1 MFKSHEKFH
10 AANGK
15 RQILIVDD
23 ELINREL
30 LGHILEEDYEPLYA
44 CDGLETLEL
53 MRRHGQ
59 TLSMVLLD
67 LMMPGMNGIEVLRV
81 KKKDPAIAQ
90 IPIIVVT
97 ADHAAEAE
105 CLTLGAIDFIS
116 KPYPQPD
123 VIRARVLRTIELVED
138 RQIILST
145 ERDVLTGLYSREY
158 FYRYAEQLDQYH
170 PETPMDA
177 IVIDIN
183 HFRMINERFGTACG
197 DAVLRCVGERVR
209 DMVRDEGGIVCR
221 RESDTF
227 LVYCPHGRDYRA
239 ILNDASEGL
248 AGDDRPGSRI
258 RLRMGVYENADK
270 TLDIER
276 RFDRAQIA
284 ADSVRLSFSHAI
296 GFYDERLHKKELF
309 DEQLIEDFHAAVEE
323 RQFEVWYQPKFN
335 IRRKTP
341 FLTSAE
347 ALVRWRHPKL
357 GMVSPG
363 VFIPLFE
370 ANGLI
375 ETLDRFVWRETA
387 ARLRDWK
394 DRLGFCVPVSVNV
407 SRVDMLD
414 PGLVETF
421 AELLREYGLTAQD
434 LLLEI
439 TESAYT
445 QDSDQII
452 QTVTALRMLGFQVEM
467 DDFGTGYSS
476 LNMLSTLP
484 IDALKLDMQF
494 IRNAF
499 AQRRDTRMLE
509 LIIEL
514 AGSLAVPVI
523 AEGVETAE
531 QLHALRAM
539 GCDIVQGYY
548 FSKPVPA
555 GEFERFLIERRDRP
569 AGLEAA
575 LPGGIVP
582 DFAGLAKALSR
593 DIESIYYV
601 DIETD
606 CFLEFISD
614 GAYGLL
620 PIETSGSSFFTECE
634 QNIQKAVWREDWE
647 RVANALDKPTLL
659 GALRESKS
667 FSMDYRLMVDSVGRW
682 YRMKVI
688 PAEEGESF
696 RHIIVGVSN
705 VDPQI
710 TREQRALAEQQNLS
724 TFPRISQALAQDY
737 FIIYYVDVETDYFIE
752 YRAGDDFNKIG
763 IEKQGEDFFNLSRRN
778 IPRFTSAEDV
788 PGFLEVFTKENVLHE
803 VDNNGSFSITYRMLM
818 EGGPKYVM
826 MKAARLD
833 DRHIVIGT
841 SNINA
846 EVQRRKAAM
855 VRSSVAQ
862 ALSSD
867 YFLIFY
873 IDTKTDRY
881 IEYRPTESDTE
892 LDLEQGR
899 ENFFDTSRESIFTN
913 VCEESREQV
922 RKLFDK
928 EHLLEL
934 LRENGSYTM
943 DYRYLMNGVPTYI
956 HMKASRMADRD
967 DTHIVLGLRNIDEHV
982 RREQAQARALQKA
995 TELASRDGLTGVK
1008 SKRVFVEAEMQWDAG
1023 IEENKAAPFAVAV
1036 FDLNDLKTIN
1046 DTMGHAA
1053 GDSYICDGC
1062 ALVCKTFQHSPV
1074 YRIGGDEF
1082 AAILT
1087 GQDFERRRELKESF
1101 RALNA
1106 ARRPPEEA
1114 VVACGMADY
1123 VPGRDTRFQDVFERA
1138 DADMYENKKELKNNN
1153 IIGGIKP

>member
-15 RQILIVDD
+15 RQILIADD
-23 ELINREL
+23 ECINREL
-30 LGHILEEDYEPLYA
+30 LGHILEEDYELLYA
-44 CDGLETLEL
+44 GNGLETLEL

-67 LMMPGMNGIEVLRV
+67 LMMPGMNGVELLRV
-81 KKKDPAIAQ
+81 KKEDPAIAQ

-183 HFRMINERFGTACG
+183 HFRMINERFGTAYG
-197 DAVLRCVGERVR
+197 DAVLRRIGGRVR
-209 DMVRDEGGIVCR
+209 DMVRGEGGIVCR

-239 ILNDASEGL
+239 ILDDASEGL
-248 AGDDRPGSRI
+248 AGNDKPGSRI
-258 RLRMGVYENADK
+258 RLRMGIYENVDK
-270 TLDIER
+270 ALDIER

-284 ADSVRLSFSHAI
+284 ADSVRLNFSHAI
-296 GFYDERLHKKELF
+296 GFYDENLHKKELF
-309 DEQLIEDFHAAVEE
+309 DEQLIEDFHAAVDE
-323 RQFEVWYQPKFN
+323 RQFEVWYQPKFD

-341 FLTSAE
+341 LLTSAE

-375 ETLDRFVWRETA
+375 EALDRFVWRETA

-394 DRLGFCVPVSVNV
+394 DRIGFCVPVSVNV

-414 PGLVETF
+414 PGLVDTF
-421 AELLREYGLTAQD
+421 AELLREYGLTAQE

-445 QDSDQII
+445 RDADQII
-452 QTVTALRMLGFQVEM
+452 QTVTALRKLGFRVEM

-509 LIIEL
+509 FIIEL

-531 QLHALRAM
+531 QLNALRAM
-539 GCDIVQGYY
+539 GCGIVQGYY

-555 GEFERFLIERRDRP
+555 GEFERFLTERRDQS
-569 AGLEAA
+569 AGPEAA
-575 LPGGIVP
+575 LPGGITP
-582 DFAGLAKALSR
+582 DFA
-593 DIESIYYV
+593 
-601 DIETD
+601 
-606 CFLEFISD
+606 
-614 GAYGLL
+614 
-620 PIETSGSSFFTECE
+620 
-634 QNIQKAVWREDWE
+634 
-647 RVANALDKPTLL
+647 
-659 GALRESKS
+659 
-667 FSMDYRLMVDSVGRW
+667 
-682 YRMKVI
+682 
-688 PAEEGESF
+688 
-696 RHIIVGVSN
+696 
-705 VDPQI
+705 
-710 TREQRALAEQQNLS
+710 ALA
-724 TFPRISQALAQDY
+724 QALAQDY
-737 FIIYYVDVETDYFIE
+737 FIIYYVDVETDFFIE
-752 YRAGDDFNKIG
+752 YSAGDDFNKIG

-778 IPRFTSAEDV
+778 IPRFTCAEDV
-788 PGFLEVFTKENVLHE
+788 PGFLEVFTKENVLRE
-803 VDNNGSFSITYRMLM
+803 MDNNGSFSVTYRIIM

-833 DRHIVIGT
+833 ARHIVIGT
-841 SNINA
+841 SNVNA
-846 EVQRRKAAM
+846 EVQRQKAAV

-881 IEYRPTESDTE
+881 IEYRPTESDME
-892 LDLEQGR
+892 LDMEQGR
-899 ENFFDTSRESIFTN
+899 EDFFNTSRESIFAN

-922 RKLFDK
+922 RELFDK
-928 EHLLEL
+928 EHLLAL

-967 DTHIVLGLRNIDEHV
+967 DPHIVLGLRNIDERV

-995 TELASRDGLTGVK
+995 TELVSRDGLTGVK
-1008 SKRVFVEAEMQWDAG
+1008 SKRAFVEAEMQWDVG
-1023 IEENKAAPFAVAV
+1023 IEERCAAPFAVAV

-1062 ALVCKTFQHSPV
+1062 ALVCKIFQHSPV

-1087 GQDFERRRELKESF
+1087 GQDYEHRWEKKERF

-1106 ARRPPEEA
+1106 ARRAPAEA
-1114 VVACGMADY
+1114 VVACGMSDY
-1123 VPGRDTRFQDVFERA
+1123 VPGKDTRFQDVFDRA
-1138 DADMYENKKELKNNN
+1138 DADMYENKKYLKN
-1153 IIGGIKP
+1153 K

>member
-15 RQILIVDD
+15 RQILIADD
-23 ELINREL
+23 EFINREL
-30 LGHILEEDYEPLYA
+30 LGHILEEDYELLYA
-44 CDGLETLEL
+44 GDGLETLEL

-67 LMMPGMNGIEVLRV
+67 LMMPGMNGIELLRV
-81 KKKDPAIAQ
+81 KKEDPAIAQ

-183 HFRMINERFGTACG
+183 HFRMINERFGTAYG
-197 DAVLRCVGERVR
+197 DAVLRCVGGRVR

-239 ILNDASEGL
+239 ILNGASDSL
-248 AGDDRPGSRI
+248 AGSDGPGSRI
-258 RLRMGVYENADK
+258 RLRMGVYENVDK
-270 TLDIER
+270 ALDIER

-296 GFYDERLHKKELF
+296 GFYDEKLHKKELY
-309 DEQLIEDFHAAVEE
+309 DEQLIEDFHAAVDE
-323 RQFEVWYQPKFN
+323 RQFEVWYQPKFD

-387 ARLRDWK
+387 AQLRDWK

-414 PGLVETF
+414 PGLVDIFT
-421 AELLREYGLTAQD
+421 ELLREYGLTAQE

-452 QTVTALRMLGFQVEM
+452 QTVTALRRLGFRVEM

-499 AQRRDTRMLE
+499 AQRRNTRMLE
-509 LIIEL
+509 VIIEL

-531 QLHALRAM
+531 QLGALRAM

-569 AGLEAA
+569 VGLEVS
-575 LPGGIVP
+575 LPGGITP
-582 DFAGLAKALSR
+582 DFAALAK
-593 DIESIYYV
+593 
-601 DIETD
+601 
-606 CFLEFISD
+606 
-614 GAYGLL
+614 
-620 PIETSGSSFFTECE
+620 
-634 QNIQKAVWREDWE
+634 
-647 RVANALDKPTLL
+647 
-659 GALRESKS
+659 
-667 FSMDYRLMVDSVGRW
+667 
-682 YRMKVI
+682 
-688 PAEEGESF
+688 
-696 RHIIVGVSN
+696 
-705 VDPQI
+705 
-710 TREQRALAEQQNLS
+710 
-724 TFPRISQALAQDY
+724 ALAQDY

-778 IPRFTSAEDV
+778 IPRFTSAEYV

-818 EGGPKYVM
+818 EGGAKYVM

-833 DRHIVIGT
+833 ARHIVIGT

-892 LDLEQGR
+892 LDMEQGR
-899 ENFFDTSRESIFTN
+899 EDFFNTSRESIFTN

-922 RKLFDK
+922 RRLFDK

-934 LRENGSYTM
+934 LRENGSYTV

-967 DTHIVLGLRNIDEHV
+967 DPHIVLGLRNIDERV

-1062 ALVCKTFQHSPV
+1062 TLVCKTFQHSPV

-1082 AAILT
+1082 AAVLT
-1087 GQDFERRRELKESF
+1087 GQDYEHRRELKESF

-1106 ARRPPEEA
+1106 ARRAPEEA

-1138 DADMYENKKELKNNN
+1138 DADMYENKKFLKNNN
-1153 IIGGIKP
+1153 KIGGIKP

>member
-1 MFKSHEKFH
+1 ME
-10 AANGK
+10 A
-15 RQILIVDD
+15 
-23 ELINREL
+23 
-30 LGHILEEDYEPLYA
+30 
-44 CDGLETLEL
+44 LEL

-67 LMMPGMNGIEVLRV
+67 LMMPGMNGIELLRV
-81 KKKDPAIAQ
+81 KKEDPAIAQ

-105 CLTLGAIDFIS
+105 CLILGAIDFIS

-183 HFRMINERFGTACG
+183 HFRMINERFGTAYG
-197 DAVLRCVGERVR
+197 DAVLRCVGGRVR

-239 ILNDASEGL
+239 ILNGASDSL
-248 AGDDRPGSRI
+248 AASDGPGSRI
-258 RLRMGVYENADK
+258 RLRMGVYENVDK
-270 TLDIER
+270 ALNIER

-296 GFYDERLHKKELF
+296 GFYDEKLHKKELY
-309 DEQLIEDFHAAVEE
+309 DEQLIEDFHAAVDE
-323 RQFEVWYQPKFN
+323 RQFEVWYQPKFD

-387 ARLRDWK
+387 AQLRDWK
-394 DRLGFCVPVSVNV
+394 ERLGFCVPVSVNV

-414 PGLVETF
+414 PGLVDIFT
-421 AELLREYGLTAQD
+421 ELLREYGLTAQE

-452 QTVTALRMLGFQVEM
+452 QTVTALRRLGFRVEM

-575 LPGGIVP
+575 LPGGITP
-582 DFAGLAKALSR
+582 DFAALAK
-593 DIESIYYV
+593 
-601 DIETD
+601 
-606 CFLEFISD
+606 
-614 GAYGLL
+614 
-620 PIETSGSSFFTECE
+620 
-634 QNIQKAVWREDWE
+634 
-647 RVANALDKPTLL
+647 
-659 GALRESKS
+659 
-667 FSMDYRLMVDSVGRW
+667 
-682 YRMKVI
+682 
-688 PAEEGESF
+688 
-696 RHIIVGVSN
+696 
-705 VDPQI
+705 
-710 TREQRALAEQQNLS
+710 
-724 TFPRISQALAQDY
+724 ALAQDY

-881 IEYRPTESDTE
+881 IEYRPTESDME
-892 LDLEQGR
+892 LYLEQGR
-899 ENFFDTSRESIFTN
+899 ENFFDTSRESIFAN

-1062 ALVCKTFQHSPV
+1062 TLVCKTFQHSPV

-1082 AAILT
+1082 AAVLT
-1087 GQDFERRRELKESF
+1087 GQDYEHRRELKESF

-1106 ARRPPEEA
+1106 ARRAPEEA

-1138 DADMYENKKELKNNN
+1138 DADMYENKKFLKNNN
-1153 IIGGIKP
+1153 KIGGIKP